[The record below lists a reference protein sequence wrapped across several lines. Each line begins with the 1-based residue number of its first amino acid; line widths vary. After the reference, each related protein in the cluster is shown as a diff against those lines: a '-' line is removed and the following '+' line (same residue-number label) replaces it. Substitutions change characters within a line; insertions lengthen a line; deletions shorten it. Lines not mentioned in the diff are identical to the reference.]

1 MASLPAL
8 PARLTHVE
16 SPACL
21 AACQAV
27 LARCAAGE
35 PAELDAAALQEF
47 DSSAVALLLALARG
61 ARARGVELHL
71 SGLSTRLRALAV
83 LYGVGD
89 LLPG

>member
-1 MASLPAL
+1 MVRLPAL

-21 AACQAV
+21 IACEEA
-27 LARCAAGE
+27 LGRCAAGE

-47 DSSAVALLLALARG
+47 DSSAVALLLALLRRARERG
-61 ARARGVELHL
+61 AELRL
-71 SGLSTRLRALAV
+71 LCLPSRLRELAV
-83 LYGVGD
+83 LYGVGE

>member
-1 MASLPAL
+1 MANLPAL

-21 AACQAV
+21 AACEAV
-27 LARCAAGE
+27 LGRCVAGE
-35 PAELDAAALQEF
+35 PAELDAAALQDF
-47 DSSAVALLLALARG
+47 DSSAVALLLALAR
-61 ARARGVELHL
+61 RARERGTELRL
-71 SGLSTRLRALAV
+71 LGLPSRLRELAV